1 MDKKGIT
8 NRQTI
13 KTKYGWNG
21 RIFHSK
27 TFKPNNIKKVITISY
42 NEFVAYYENNPD
54 LDNAEYYE
62 RFPETNKSTIRSW
75 KSRLANIEPEI
86 QEEEVKQSEGYEE
99 IEKEY
104 IKLLM
109 TQTDSKESEF
119 KGVDNKSKLLI
130 LKNRV
135 AGQKENNKKIPANS
149 TILGLPKPIG
159 QNQKEYGLDDYIT
172 FDGNKNEI
180 RMQIPMNV
188 LLDPKKNRALG
199 EIK

>member
-1 MDKKGIT
+1 
-8 NRQTI
+8 
-13 KTKYGWNG
+13 
-21 RIFHSK
+21 
-27 TFKPNNIKKVITISY
+27 VIIISY
-42 NEFVAYYENNPD
+42 NEFEAYYENNPD

-75 KSRLANIEPEI
+75 KSRLAHIEEPVL
-86 QEEEVKQSEGYEE
+86 EEDVKQSEGYEE
-99 IEKEY
+99 IEGEY

-135 AGQKENNKKIPANS
+135 ASQNENKLNKKRPLNT
-149 TILGLPKPIG
+149 TILGQPAPIG
-159 QNQKEYGLDDYIT
+159 QNKKRFGIDDYIT

-180 RMQIPMNV
+180 RMQIPMDV
-188 LLDPKKNRALG
+188 LLNPKKNRGLG